1 MDAHSR
7 ETSKTER
14 TRGRTHQRG
23 NRGASRLRT
32 PLVTVVAGGAAWGVL
47 VGIVLGA
54 WGGGTTKPQ
63 AQCHC
68 VLLLRPH
75 PPSTTPVYVGRPGTC
90 LELQDA
96 FLLLLLKPRRRGV
109 VPARPTS
116 INLNFWRF
124 HGTGARNGQGILL
137 VAFSSWLSFLLFFSL
152 LWRQKTRTKRL
163 SSVFAR
169 LMRSKKK
176 NIQPSTALV
185 HQSTLPLF

>member
-1 MDAHSR
+1 MPLLAVTDDGEVVRWRWWIMDAHSR

-23 NRGASRLRT
+23 NRGASRPRT

-63 AQCHC
+63 AQYHC

-90 LELQDA
+90 LELQDGSFVVA
-96 FLLLLLKPRRRGV
+96 SKTTTAWRGPR
-109 VPARPTS
+109 
-116 INLNFWRF
+116 
-124 HGTGARNGQGILL
+124 
-137 VAFSSWLSFLLFFSL
+137 SSN
-152 LWRQKTRTKRL
+152 K
-163 SSVFAR
+163 
-169 LMRSKKK
+169 
-176 NIQPSTALV
+176 
-185 HQSTLPLF
+185 H